1 LKIAIILGGASSEKD
16 ISILTGL
23 SVAEALV
30 GKYDT
35 EVIHIG
41 SDISILPEKLLGSN
55 VVFNALHGGTGENG
69 DIQSFF
75 DLHHISYCGSGAKA
89 SKLAM
94 DKHLSKMIARTESVP
109 TPEWILIK
117 SDKYSTQLLN
127 ENALKFDFPYI
138 VKPADEGSTVGLSLV
153 NSEDEIEGAI
163 EIAGKHSTN
172 ILLEEYIAGRELT
185 VGILGV
191 KALPIVEIIS
201 DHQLYDYECKYSK
214 GKSQYKV
221 PAELPEKVTRKIQDD
236 ALKIYKAVGCRH
248 YARVDFRLNEK
259 NEHYFLEINTLPGM
273 TSTSLLPMAAQA
285 GGLEFPDLVDT
296 IIKIAM
302 IDQ

>member
-1 LKIAIILGGASSEKD
+1 LKIAIVLGGASSEKD

-23 SVAEALV
+23 SVAEALS
-30 GKYDT
+30 GKHDT

-41 SDISILPEKLLGSN
+41 SDISILPEKLLGFN
-55 VVFNALHGGTGENG
+55 IVFNALHGGIGENG
-69 DIQSFF
+69 DIQSFL
-75 DLHHISYCGSGAKA
+75 DLHHITYCGSAAKA

-94 DKHLSKMIARTESVP
+94 DKHLTKMIAKTESVP
-109 TPEWILIK
+109 TPEWRLIK
-117 SDKYSTQLLN
+117 FDKYSTQLLN
-127 ENALKFDFPYI
+127 ENAIKFDFPYI

-153 NSEDEIEGAI
+153 NSLDDLEGAI

-172 ILLEEYIAGRELT
+172 ILIEEYIAGRELT
-185 VGILGV
+185 VGVLGS
-191 KALPIVEIIS
+191 KTLPIVEIIP
-201 DHQLYDYECKYSK
+201 DHVLYDYDCKYTK

-248 YARVDFRLNEK
+248 YGRIDFMLNESNK
-259 NEHYFLEINTLPGM
+259 HYFLEINTLPGM

-285 GGLEFPDLVDT
+285 AGLDFPDLVDT
-296 IIKIAM
+296 ITKIAM
-302 IDQ
+302 VDQ

>member
-1 LKIAIILGGASSEKD
+1 MKIAIILGGASSEKS

-23 SVAEALV
+23 SVAEALS
-30 GKYDT
+30 KKHDT
-35 EVIHIG
+35 EAIHIG
-41 SDISILPEKLLGSN
+41 SDLSILPEKLLGSN
-55 VVFNALHGGTGENG
+55 IVFNALHGGTGENG
-69 DIQSFF
+69 DLQSFL
-75 DLHHISYCGSGAKA
+75 DVHHIPYCGSGAKA

-94 DKHLSKMIARTESVP
+94 DKHLSKMIAKSESVP

-117 SDKYSTQLLN
+117 SDSYSTQLLN

-153 NSEDEIEGAI
+153 NNEDEIENAI
-163 EIAGKHSTN
+163 EVAGKHSTS
-172 ILLEEYIAGRELT
+172 ILVEEYIPGRELT
-185 VGILGV
+185 VGILGTKV
-191 KALPIVEIIS
+191 LPIVEIIS

-221 PAELPEKVTRKIQDD
+221 PADLPEKVTRKIQDD
-236 ALKIYKAVGCRH
+236 ALKIYKAIGCRH
-248 YARVDFRLNEK
+248 YGRVDFRLNEK

-285 GGLEFPDLVDT
+285 AGLEFPDLVDT

-302 IDQ
+302 VDQ

>member
-1 LKIAIILGGASSEKD
+1 LKIAVVLGGSSSEKD

-23 SVAEALV
+23 SVAEALS

-41 SDISILPEKLLGSN
+41 GDISILPEKLLGAN
-55 VVFNALHGGTGENG
+55 IVFNALHGGIGENG

-75 DLHHISYCGSGAKA
+75 DLHHISYCGSAAKA
-89 SKLAM
+89 SRLAM
-94 DKHLSKMIARTESVP
+94 DKHLSKMIAKTESVP

-117 SDKYSTQLLN
+117 SDNYSTQLLN
-127 ENALKFDFPYI
+127 ENAIKFDFPYI

-153 NSEDEIEGAI
+153 NGEDEIEGAI

-172 ILLEEYIAGRELT
+172 ILLEEYISGRELT
-185 VGILGV
+185 VGILGA

-201 DHQLYDYECKYSK
+201 EHELYDYECKYAK

-221 PAELPEKVTRKIQDD
+221 PAELPEKVARKIQDD
-236 ALKIYKAVGCRH
+236 ALRIYKAIGCRH
-248 YARVDFRLNEK
+248 YGRIDFRLNEK

-285 GGLEFPDLVDT
+285 AGLDFPELVDT

-302 IDQ
+302 VDQ

>member
-1 LKIAIILGGASSEKD
+1 MKIAVVLGGASSEKD

-23 SVAEALV
+23 SVAEALS

-35 EVIHIG
+35 ELIYIG

-185 VGILGV
+185 VGILGA

-221 PAELPEKVTRKIQDD
+221 PADLPEKVTRKIQDD

-248 YARVDFRLNEK
+248 YGRVDFRLNEK

-285 GGLEFPDLVDT
+285 AGLDFPDLVDT

-302 IDQ
+302 VDQ

>member
-23 SVAEALV
+23 SVAEALSE
-30 GKYDT
+30 KYDT
-35 EVIHIG
+35 EVIHIA
-41 SDISILPEKLLGSN
+41 SDISILPEKLLGAN
-55 VVFNALHGGTGENG
+55 FIFNALHGGVGENG

-94 DKHLSKMIARTESVP
+94 DKHLSKMIAKTESIP
-109 TPEWILIK
+109 TPEWVSLKI
-117 SDKYSTQLLN
+117 DTYSTQLLN
-127 ENALKFDFPYI
+127 QNSIKFDFPYI

-163 EIAGKHSTN
+163 EIAGKHSAN
-172 ILLEEYIAGRELT
+172 ILIEEYIDGRELT
-185 VGILGV
+185 VGILGSKV
-191 KALPIVEIIS
+191 LPIVEIIS
-201 DHQLYDYECKYSK
+201 ENQLYDYDCKYTK

-248 YARVDFRLNEK
+248 YGRVDFRLNEK

-285 GGLEFPDLVDT
+285 AGLEFPDLVDT

-302 IDQ
+302 VDQ

>member
-1 LKIAIILGGASSEKD
+1 MKIAIILGGASSEKS

-23 SVAEALV
+23 SVSEALSR
-30 GKYDT
+30 KYDT
-35 EVIHIG
+35 EAIHIG
-41 SDISILPEKLLGSN
+41 SDISILPEKLLGTSI
-55 VVFNALHGGTGENG
+55 VFNALHGGTGENG
-69 DIQSFF
+69 DLQSFL
-75 DLHHISYCGSGAKA
+75 DVHHIPYCGSGTKA

-94 DKHLSKMIARTESVP
+94 DKHLSKMIAKTESVP

-117 SDKYSTQLLN
+117 SDSYSTQLLN
-127 ENALKFDFPYI
+127 QNALKFDFPYI

-153 NSEDEIEGAI
+153 NNEDEIQNAI
-163 EIAGKHSTN
+163 EVAGKHSTS
-172 ILLEEYIAGRELT
+172 ILLEEYIPGRELT
-185 VGILGV
+185 VGILGT

-201 DHQLYDYECKYSK
+201 DHELYDYECKYSK

-221 PAELPEKVTRKIQDD
+221 PADLTEKVTRKIQAD

-248 YARVDFRLNEK
+248 YGRVDFRLNEK
-259 NEHYFLEINTLPGM
+259 NELYFLEINTLPGM

-285 GGLEFPDLVDT
+285 AGLEFPDLVDT

-302 IDQ
+302 VDQ

>member
-1 LKIAIILGGASSEKD
+1 LKITVVLGGSSSEKD
-16 ISILTGL
+16 ISILSGL
-23 SVAEALV
+23 SVAEALS

-35 EVIHIG
+35 EVIHVG

-117 SDKYSTQLLN
+117 SDNYSTQLLN

-138 VKPADEGSTVGLSLV
+138 VKPADEGSTIGLSLV
-153 NSEDEIEGAI
+153 NSEDGIEGAI
-163 EIAGKHSTN
+163 EIAGEHSTN

-185 VGILGV
+185 VGILGA

-201 DHQLYDYECKYSK
+201 DHELYDYECKYSK

-221 PAELPEKVTRKIQDD
+221 PAELPEEVTRKIQDD

-248 YARVDFRLNEK
+248 YGRVDFRLNENNK
-259 NEHYFLEINTLPGM
+259 HFFLEINTLPGM

-285 GGLEFPDLVDT
+285 AGLDFPDLVDT

-302 IDQ
+302 VDQ